1 MSSMEEVEAA
11 EARMDAAKNELLR
24 YIESQKTIHRERY
37 QQLVAR
43 VKKSQAEFL
52 QAISRLGE

>member
-1 MSSMEEVEAA
+1 MEEVEAA
-11 EARMDAAKNELLR
+11 EARMDAARNELLR
-24 YIESQKTIHRERY
+24 YSESYKTIHRERY